1 METISNFGMLR
12 ERLLGKDPVQVVA
25 VEANDEHSQWAIH
38 RAEEEGW
45 AKVINIQSD
54 SVEESAQ
61 RAVRMVREGKAQA
74 IMKGIVNTDVVLRA
88 VLNKEEGLLPK
99 GNVITHIAAMK
110 IPCYHKLLFVTDVA
124 VIPYPTLEQRKA
136 MINYAITLCKVYG
149 IEQPKVALLHCTEKV
164 SPKFPIT
171 EDYVTIIEKC
181 RNGLLGN
188 TIIDGP
194 IDLKCAID
202 KEAALIKKL
211 DSPVAGD
218 SDVLVMP
225 DIQAGNVFYKTI
237 TTVTDAE
244 LAVGLQGAAC
254 PISITSRSDSA
265 LTKFNSLA
273 MACGQVRL

>member
-171 EDYVTIIEKC
+171 EDYVTMIEEC
-181 RNGLLGN
+181 RNGLFGN

>member
-45 AKVINIQSD
+45 AKVTNIQSD

-171 EDYVTIIEKC
+171 EDYVTIIEEC
-181 RNGLLGN
+181 RNGLFGN

-202 KEAALIKKL
+202 KGAALIKKL

-273 MACGQVRL
+273 MACSQVRL

>member
-12 ERLLGKDPVQVVA
+12 ERLLGKEPVQVVA

-45 AKVINIQSD
+45 AKVTNIQSD

-171 EDYVTIIEKC
+171 EDYVTIIEEC
-181 RNGLLGN
+181 RNGLFGN

-273 MACGQVRL
+273 MACSQVRL

>member
-12 ERLLGKDPVQVVA
+12 ERLLGKEPVQVVA

-171 EDYVTIIEKC
+171 EDYVTIIEEC
-181 RNGLLGN
+181 RNGLFGN

-265 LTKFNSLA
+265 LTKYNSLA
-273 MACGQVRL
+273 MACSQVRL

>member
-171 EDYVTIIEKC
+171 EDYVTIIEEC

-188 TIIDGP
+188 TIVDGP

-273 MACGQVRL
+273 MACSQVRL

>member
-171 EDYVTIIEKC
+171 EDYVTIIEEC

-273 MACGQVRL
+273 MACSQVRL

>member
-12 ERLLGKDPVQVVA
+12 ERLLGKEPVQVVA

-45 AKVINIQSD
+45 AKVTNIQSD

-171 EDYVTIIEKC
+171 EDYVTIIEEC
-181 RNGLLGN
+181 RNGLFGN
-188 TIIDGP
+188 TIVDGP

-273 MACGQVRL
+273 MACSQVRL